1 MMIPIARN
9 RTGMSPFETLYGVR
23 RQLDR
28 IFDEFSTGLDE
39 TWPMPTD
46 VVETED
52 ELRFHIE
59 IPGLRPEDVELTVE
73 NGVLTVS
80 GEKQME
86 RREGESEDNFR
97 LLERRYGRYTRS
109 FRLPPTVDA
118 NRVQASCE
126 HGVLMIRLPRAEEA
140 KPRRI
145 QIQVGDGQQQVT
157 TGSERGA
164 DNR

>member
-1 MMIPIARN
+1 MMIPIVRN
-9 RTGMSPFETLYGVR
+9 RTGASPFETLYGVR

-46 VVETED
+46 VVETQD
-52 ELRFHIE
+52 ELRFTIE
-59 IPGLRPEDVELTVE
+59 LPGLRPEDIDLTVE
-73 NGVLTVS
+73 NGVLTIT
-80 GEKQME
+80 GEKKME
-86 RREGESEDNFR
+86 RREGESEDNYR

-109 FRLPPTVDA
+109 FRLPPTADS
-118 NRVQASCE
+118 NRIQASFE
-126 HGVLMIRLPRAEEA
+126 NGVLQVRLPRIEEA

-145 QIQVGDGQQQVT
+145 QIQAGGAQQQVT
-157 TGSERGA
+157 GS

>member
-1 MMIPIARN
+1 MMIPTVRSRVGN
-9 RTGMSPFETLYGVR
+9 TPFETLYGVR

-28 IFDEFSTGLDE
+28 IFDEFSTGIDE

-46 VVETED
+46 VVETSD
-52 ELRFHIE
+52 ELRFTLE
-59 IPGLRPEDVELTVE
+59 VPGLRPEDIELTVE

-86 RREGESEDNFR
+86 RREGESEDNYR

-109 FRLPPTVDA
+109 FRLPPTADA
-118 NRVQASCE
+118 QRVEASCE
-126 HGVLMIRLPRAEEA
+126 NGVLQIRLPRMEET

-145 QIQVGDGQQQVT
+145 PIGGAEGQQRIT
-157 TGSERGA
+157 GA
-164 DNR
+164 DRR